1 MRVETTVGDVIVAF
15 DTEAETLA
23 LTIGRIHIALTTE
36 ESADLVEALADIL
49 DETDEDEDGDEDGD
63 YVTIDFEALS
73 HLDVDQLDEVT
84 EVLSTIRASK
94 VS

>member
-1 MRVETTVGDVIVAF
+1 MRVETTVGDVSVSF

-23 LTIGRIHIALTTE
+23 LTIGRIHIALTAE
-36 ESADLVEALADIL
+36 ESADLVETLANIL

-73 HLDVDQLDEVT
+73 LLDVDQLDEVA

>member
-23 LTIGRIHIALTTE
+23 LTIGRIHIALTTD

-49 DETDEDEDGDEDGD
+49 DETDEDGDEDGD
-63 YVTIDFEALS
+63 YVTIDFDALAL
-73 HLDVDQLDEVT
+73 LDVDQLDEVA

>member
-1 MRVETTVGDVIVAF
+1 MRVETTVGDVSVSF

-36 ESADLVEALADIL
+36 ESADLVEALSL
-49 DETDEDEDGDEDGD
+49 
-63 YVTIDFEALS
+63 
-73 HLDVDQLDEVT
+73 LDVGQLDEVA

>member
-1 MRVETTVGDVIVAF
+1 MRGETTVGDVSVSF

-23 LTIGRIHIALTTE
+23 LTIGRIHIALTTD

-49 DETDEDEDGDEDGD
+49 DETDEDEDGD
-63 YVTIDFEALS
+63 YVTIDFDALS
-73 HLDVDQLDEVT
+73 LLDVDQLDEVA

>member
-23 LTIGRIHIALTTE
+23 LTIGRTHIALTTE

-49 DETDEDEDGDEDGD
+49 DETDEDGDEDGD

-73 HLDVDQLDEVT
+73 LLDVDQLDEVA

>member
-1 MRVETTVGDVIVAF
+1 MRVETTVGDVSVSF

-23 LTIGRIHIALTTE
+23 LTIGRIHIALTAE
-36 ESADLVEALADIL
+36 ESAGLVEALADIL
-49 DETDEDEDGDEDGD
+49 DETDEDEDGDEDGEC
-63 YVTIDFEALS
+63 VMIDLDALAL
-73 HLDVDQLDEVT
+73 LDADQLDDVA

>member
-1 MRVETTVGDVIVAF
+1 MRVETTVGDVSVSF

-23 LTIGRIHIALTTE
+23 LTIGRIHIALTTD

-49 DETDEDEDGDEDGD
+49 DETDEDEDGD
-63 YVTIDFEALS
+63 YVTIDFDALS
-73 HLDVDQLDEVT
+73 LLDVDQLDEVA